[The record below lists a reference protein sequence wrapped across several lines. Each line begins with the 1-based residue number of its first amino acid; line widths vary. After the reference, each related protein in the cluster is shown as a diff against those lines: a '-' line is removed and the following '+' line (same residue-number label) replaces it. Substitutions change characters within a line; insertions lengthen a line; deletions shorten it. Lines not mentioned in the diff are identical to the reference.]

1 MTTFGEVS
9 YDDEVP
15 NERKGSGN
23 RDLFLKLNKGDN
35 EIRLLTNPFQYMVHK
50 VKKDPNNPKDF
61 GQKVP
66 CSAVHGSCPACD
78 LNPKDKPKARWLY
91 GVINRNGNV
100 FKVLDIGWS
109 VFSDIKK
116 LAKNVQRWGDPTKYD
131 INIVVDPDG
140 GVTGYYSVQ
149 PLPKEPL
156 SAADQQIKDKVDLE
170 DLRRRSTPP
179 TPDYVQKRIDK
190 IVGESVVS
198 ATIATNKGKVAPK
211 APAVTMT
218 DDEELNGEFP
228 DYDNK

>member
-1 MTTFGEVS
+1 MLICGTFV
-9 YDDEVP
+9 
-15 NERKGSGN
+15 
-23 RDLFLKLNKGDN
+23 
-35 EIRLLTNPFQYMVHK
+35 
-50 VKKDPNNPKDF
+50 
-61 GQKVP
+61 
-66 CSAVHGSCPACD
+66 ACD

-131 INIVVDPDG
+131 INIIVDPDG
-140 GVTGYYSVQ
+140 GPTSYYSVQ

-190 IVGESVVS
+190 ILGEGGAQAAIAAAHASKSKVTAK
-198 ATIATNKGKVAPK
+198 AT
-211 APAVTMT
+211 AVTMT
-218 DDEELNGEFP
+218 DDEELSGEFP
-228 DYDNK
+228 DYDNQ

>member
-15 NERKGSGN
+15 NEKKGSGSSK
-23 RDLFLKLNKGDN
+23 DLFMKLKKGDN

-66 CSAVHGSCPACD
+66 CSIAHGSCPACD
-78 LNPKDKPKARWLY
+78 HDPKDKPKARWLY
-91 GVINRNGNV
+91 GIINRDSNT

-116 LAKNVQRWGDPTKYD
+116 LAKNVARWGDPTKYD
-131 INIVVDPDG
+131 LNIVVDPDG
-140 GVTGYYSVQ
+140 GATGYYSVQ

-156 SAADQQIKDKVDLE
+156 SAADQQIRDKIDLE

-190 IVGESVVS
+190 ILGENATPSS
-198 ATIATNKGKVAPK
+198 AVKGKVIAQK
-211 APAVTMT
+211 VQAVTMT
-218 DDEELNGEFP
+218 DDEEISSEFP
-228 DYDNK
+228 DYDSK